1 MKLYYNSKNTL
12 GKQTYAYVQSIK
24 RPLLGIDTAKDNI
37 TGTQWSEIAEGLNI
51 EIAELIDKS
60 HPDFKTE
67 YGNAKTELDEYGWLK
82 VLQENPQL
90 VRRPIL
96 LKGNSFHFIE
106 TPSAVVKFIE
116 PDSSGLEKPYNK

>member
-1 MKLYYNSKNTL
+1 MGVIAKNKNQVKLYYNSKNTL

-60 HPDFKTE
+60 
-67 YGNAKTELDEYGWLK
+67 
-82 VLQENPQL
+82 
-90 VRRPIL
+90 
-96 LKGNSFHFIE
+96 
-106 TPSAVVKFIE
+106 
-116 PDSSGLEKPYNK
+116 